1 MRENVENIFYNLK
14 FIVQVKL
21 ASCNRKR
28 LFKTATFALGRCH
41 APQNWQRN
49 IYVWNIFVVL

>member
-28 LFKTATFALGRCH
+28 LFKTATFALGRRH
-41 APQNWQRN
+41 APQN
-49 IYVWNIFVVL
+49 